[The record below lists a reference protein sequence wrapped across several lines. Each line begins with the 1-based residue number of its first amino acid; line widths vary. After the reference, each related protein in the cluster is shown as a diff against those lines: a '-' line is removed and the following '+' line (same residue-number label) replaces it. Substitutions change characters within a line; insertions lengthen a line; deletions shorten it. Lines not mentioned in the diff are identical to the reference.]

1 MKWLWLDPG
10 ETIGWARGIVSDEIS
25 ESDGTI
31 VAPAHLLVEE
41 WGQHKSRTFL
51 LQLVKSAKDYDL
63 IGYENYTIRADK
75 WSAHVGTAVPTLQ
88 VIGGI
93 RLAVWLAQ
101 IDNGTGFP
109 VLEEQVPR
117 DKGTGMASAK
127 VHVPELVPVIA
138 EALKG
143 KHDDGHYGDA
153 ILHAV
158 RWFHVNYRGLAA

>member
-10 ETIGWARGIVSDEIS
+10 ETIGWARGMVSDEIQDP
-25 ESDGTI
+25 DGTV
-31 VAPAHLLVEE
+31 VAAPHLFVEE

-51 LQLVKSAKDYDL
+51 LSLAERADNYDVV
-63 IGYENYTIRADK
+63 GYENYTIRADK

-101 IDNGTGFP
+101 IRSGTGFP
-109 VLEEQVPR
+109 QLVEQAPR

-127 VHVPELVPVIA
+127 IHVPELVPVIA
-138 EALKG
+138 DALSG
-143 KHDDGHYGDA
+143 PHDDGHYGDA

-158 RWFHVNYRGLAA
+158 RWFHINYRGLPA